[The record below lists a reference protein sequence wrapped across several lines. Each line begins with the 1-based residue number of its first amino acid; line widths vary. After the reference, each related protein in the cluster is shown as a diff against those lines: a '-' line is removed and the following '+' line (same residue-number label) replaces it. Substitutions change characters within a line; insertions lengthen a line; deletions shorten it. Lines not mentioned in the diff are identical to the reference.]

1 MAKFD
6 ASINLLLEAQQVFKK
21 VAALERRLEK
31 LQNAATKL
39 QIKGFL
45 ADEEKAARVLDEQ
58 TKAFQEQKK
67 LNRERTDYAK
77 RNLRLSSATELINQR
92 NLKLERA
99 GALEVKNRAKAV
111 EKLNDVAKAF
121 PTDPAVLERVGTAL
135 GRILST
141 QNEINRA
148 NIKDVGQKQRIAAYN
163 KQIEKL
169 KLVGATEGE
178 LSKVRKRSAEFTE
191 AASKR
196 QTTIADKREL
206 QLKRE
211 IQLLEEI
218 DWARKLVVSSLAP

>member
-1 MAKFD
+1 M
-6 ASINLLLEAQQVFKK
+6 N
-21 VAALERRLEK
+21 RLK
-31 LQNAATKL
+31 LSKN
-39 QIKGFL
+39 
-45 ADEEKAARVLDEQ
+45 R
-58 TKAFQEQKK
+58 KK

-77 RNLRLSSATELINQR
+77 RNLRLSNATELINQR

-121 PTDPAVLERVGTAL
+121 PTDPAVLERVGTGPRAHF
-135 GRILST
+135 INS
-141 QNEINRA
+141 NEINRA

-196 QTTIADKREL
+196 QTAIADKREL

-211 IQLLEEI
+211 IQLLEDT